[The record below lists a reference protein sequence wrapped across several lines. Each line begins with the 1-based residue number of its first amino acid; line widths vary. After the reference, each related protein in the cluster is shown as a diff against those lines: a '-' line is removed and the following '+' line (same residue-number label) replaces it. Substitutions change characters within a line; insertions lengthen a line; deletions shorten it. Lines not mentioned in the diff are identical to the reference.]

1 MKAQKFFRYL
11 WRIDAVLILFATGA
25 IALGIGSL
33 LFEEFGGR
41 AANRRNVEAGVPVTA
56 EPRIDLSLGHAEA
69 IHGTAVLRADL
80 TVSRDGKG
88 FSSSGYSETRNILFI
103 DPTQKAAYW
112 LLPDND
118 HVIGERSDVK
128 DERDPTRE
136 RIVATA
142 VLVKPRTDQAGS
154 TSGRLLVF
162 DSSGKNVVEVAEDVR
177 DLHVA
182 TLNGGDLTLLYER
195 GRHLVSAAF
204 DPLSLAKK
212 QEHEID
218 VPQLK

>member
-1 MKAQKFFRYL
+1 MKVQKFFRYL

-25 IALGIGSL
+25 IALGMGSL

-41 AANRRNVEAGVPVTA
+41 AANRRNAETGVAVA
-56 EPRIDLSLGHAEA
+56 VEPRMNLFLGHAQA
-69 IHGTAVLRADL
+69 IDGTVVFRADL
-80 TVSRDGKG
+80 TVSREGKG

-103 DPTQKAAYW
+103 DPTQRAAYW

-118 HVIGERSDVK
+118 HVIGERSDLK
-128 DERDPTRE
+128 DERDPMR
-136 RIVATA
+136 RRVVATA
-142 VLVKPRTDQAGS
+142 VLVKPQTDQAES

-162 DSSGKNVVEVAEDVR
+162 DSSGKNVVEVANDVR

-195 GRHLVSAAF
+195 GRHLVSAVF

-212 QEHEID
+212 HEQEID

>member
-1 MKAQKFFRYL
+1 MKSQKFFRYL
-11 WRIDAVLILFATGA
+11 WRIDAVLILLAAGA
-25 IALGIGSL
+25 ITVGVGALVAA
-33 LFEEFGGR
+33 EFGGR
-41 AANRRNVEAGVPVTA
+41 AAMRRNVQAGVPVAT
-56 EPRIDLSLGHAEA
+56 EPRQDLSLGRAEA
-69 IHGTAVLRADL
+69 IQGSAVLRADL
-80 TVSRDGKG
+80 TVSREGAG
-88 FSSSGYSETRNILFI
+88 FSSGGYSETRNILFI
-103 DPTQKAAYW
+103 DPAQKAAYW

-128 DERDPTRE
+128 DEKDPRRE

-142 VLVKPRTDQAGS
+142 VLVKPRTDHPESA
-154 TSGRLLVF
+154 TGRLLVF
-162 DSSGKNVVEVAEDVR
+162 DPSGKNVIEVATEVR

-195 GRHLVSAAF
+195 GRHLVSAVF

-212 QEHEID
+212 REQEID